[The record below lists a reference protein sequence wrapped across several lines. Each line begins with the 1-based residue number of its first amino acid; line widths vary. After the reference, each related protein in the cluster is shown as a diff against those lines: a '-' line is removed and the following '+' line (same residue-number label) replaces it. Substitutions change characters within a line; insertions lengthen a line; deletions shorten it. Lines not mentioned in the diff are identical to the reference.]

1 LIADILPR
9 KANNTMTNAFSLN
22 TKVVSVEQTTANAR
36 SRIRLNDCVIPVQ
49 PKKGL
54 RKPAMSLRGGWHT
67 PIMASGKLR
76 RSLMLMFLASN
87 LMGSAW
93 AQQSSALVAAEKDGV
108 ASVSV
113 TPSRPTQS
121 SEDPVAA
128 AKNAAQNPVANVI
141 SVPIQSNTGFGVGP
155 YREASNQTLIE
166 PVIPFRLNENW
177 LLISRTIIPVVVR
190 PQTSPTQD
198 VKRGLGNMEPQF
210 YLSPAHPGKIMWGV
224 GPQLYLP
231 TASDDALSVNAS
243 GVPIGRKWGGGVAAV
258 GLTKRG
264 HWLGGLLVYNQW
276 AGVNHNHVNEL
287 QLNPFL
293 YYNFQHGWYLVSSEI
308 MTADWTAAR
317 NQRWTVPA
325 GGGFGKVFKL
335 GPQML
340 NARAQAWTVTERPNG
355 GPSWVLQTQIQLV
368 YPHKRE

>member
-1 LIADILPR
+1 LITDAEES
-9 KANNTMTNAFSLN
+9 NNTMSNAFSLN
-22 TKVVSVEQTTANAR
+22 SKVVSVEQSSANAR
-36 SRIRLNDCVIPVQ
+36 SRIRLGACAIPVQ
-49 PKKGL
+49 TRTRL
-54 RKPAMSLRGGWHT
+54 MKPATSLREQRSI
-67 PIMASGKLR
+67 PIVASGKLR
-76 RSLMLMFLASN
+76 TSLLLLFLASKFT
-87 LMGSAW
+87 GSAW
-93 AQQSSALVAAEKDGV
+93 TQQSSALVAAEKDGV

-113 TPSRPTQS
+113 APTRPAQS

-141 SVPIQSNTGFGVGP
+141 SVPIQGNTGFGVGP
-155 YREASNQTLIE
+155 YREASNQTLVE

-177 LLISRTIIPVVVR
+177 ILISRTIIPLVVR
-190 PQTSPTQD
+190 PQISPTQD
-198 VKRGLGNMEPQF
+198 VKHGLGNMEPQF

-231 TASDDALSVNAS
+231 TASDDVLSVNAS

-264 HWLGGLLVYNQW
+264 HWLGGLLLNNQW

-355 GPSWVLQTQIQLV
+355 GPSWVLQTQVQLV
-368 YPHKRE
+368 YPAKRKT